1 MYVNS
6 WAQSFNF
13 NEDIMQICQYFAF
26 NSGYVFQSRP
36 IKTKNFRIVDSLR
49 PQSHDDIR
57 LLQGGWLAL
66 PFKARFRPT
75 LPPSSK
81 WTFHL
86 MRNSPI
92 TSLSISIHRFIRRDE
107 FSLCILP
114 KIIDSVPKLQG
125 IKLAFPGDN
134 FMHILVQNRPR
145 RSLSYKGLPQ
155 VYSIPIRSDSNSG
168 KKYPF
173 HFSSLDFLHWFSRAR
188 GHSSWRNDLPQT
200 ALDEL
205 HYRHLF
211 VANLFTASMPKH
223 FLNWLQTLQYV
234 ENTTLYQSLPGYLW
248 RTPIWK

>member
-1 MYVNS
+1 MNS

-66 PFKARFRPT
+66 PFEARFRPT

-145 RSLSYKGLPQ
+145 RSLLQRITAGLF
-155 VYSIPIRSDSNSG
+155 
-168 KKYPF
+168 YP
-173 HFSSLDFLHWFSRAR
+173 
-188 GHSSWRNDLPQT
+188 N
-200 ALDEL
+200 
-205 HYRHLF
+205 
-211 VANLFTASMPKH
+211 M
-223 FLNWLQTLQYV
+223 
-234 ENTTLYQSLPGYLW
+234 
-248 RTPIWK
+248 I